1 MPHSELKHSRCAM
14 LAITGY
20 LVQSAG
26 IHFPGMLS
34 SEVSFESISST
45 YANPL
50 DQWAAVP
57 EAGKYQI
64 IGLIF
69 LTEIATEAKKPHYM
83 MEGGSLPTMVF
94 PMIDFTKVDP
104 ATVQIKRSRELNNGR
119 LAMIAIMA
127 YISEHL
133 IPGSVP
139 VLLQ

>member
-1 MPHSELKHSRCAM
+1 M

-34 SEVSFESISST
+34 SEISFDSISTT
-45 YANPL
+45 YASPF

-57 EAGKYQI
+57 DAGKYQI

-83 MEGGSLPTMVF
+83 MNGALPTMVF
-94 PMIDFTKVDP
+94 PAIDFSKVDT

-127 YISEHL
+127 YISEYC

-139 VLLQ
+139 ILVQ

>member
-1 MPHSELKHSRCAM
+1 M

-34 SEVSFESISST
+34 SDISFESISST
-45 YANPL
+45 YESPL

-83 MEGGSLPTMVF
+83 NGGSLPTMIF
-94 PMIDFTKVDP
+94 PQIDFTKVDT
-104 ATVQIKRSRELNNGR
+104 ATLQIKRSRELNNGR

-127 YISEHL
+127 YISEHF

-139 VLLQ
+139 ILIQ

>member
-1 MPHSELKHSRCAM
+1 M

-34 SEVSFESISST
+34 SEISFASISTT
-45 YANPL
+45 YTSPFE
-50 DQWAAVP
+50 QWNAVP
-57 EAGKYQI
+57 DAGKYQI

-94 PMIDFTKVDP
+94 PQIDFSKVDT

-127 YISEHL
+127 YISEYC

-139 VLLQ
+139 ILLQ